1 MPQEKTMAFR
11 KNAGSASKR
20 AADIFKA
27 ATESAREGSKKP
39 SILLKLFRGEIK
51 LLITFWTFCIS
62 LPLLGNIIFTQ
73 LVFPH
78 LDAASSVGTASML
91 LWGLL
96 MMVYGIIASIGLWR
110 SASRYA
116 GPRVWAM
123 LAKLG
128 AVAGVC
134 AAVVYALRWYASWMI
149 LVNA

>member
-1 MPQEKTMAFR
+1 MLQEKTMAFR

-110 SASRYA
+110 SAGRYA
-116 GPRVWAM
+116 GPRMWAI
-123 LAKLG
+123 LSKIFAVLG
-128 AVAGVC
+128 IGASVA
-134 AAVVYALRWYASWMI
+134 YALMWYGSWMI
-149 LVNA
+149 LTNA